1 MEKLLD
7 EKLLKE
13 YLNKLNLRISRVKR
27 IIKSVDM
34 FENYLLDLNKTL
46 NSAIP
51 DDLDNFLSEYTNK
64 YVSIYYIED
73 LKHYYALRKN
83 KVMQNT
89 VEKMKYK
96 YTPPYKLTNF
106 KNINTEYL
114 NKLIK
119 VGIKTNNQLLNAC
132 KSNDERKKLS
142 TKIDIP
148 LKEINKITKM
158 SDLCRIYAVKSTRA
172 ELYYEAGIDTV
183 EKIAKLSPEKL
194 RNIVVKYAEEN
205 DFSGTPTLPKEAK
218 FTVDFAKKL
227 HKIAEF

>member
-1 MEKLLD
+1 MD

-13 YLNKLNLRISRVKR
+13 YLKKLSLRSSRIKR
-27 IIKSVDM
+27 IIKSVEK
-34 FENYLLDLNKTL
+34 FENYLLDSNKTL
-46 NSAIP
+46 DSAIP
-51 DDLDNFLSEYTNK
+51 EDLDSFLSEYTSKHVSK
-64 YVSIYYIED
+64 YYTED
-73 LKHYYALRKN
+73 LKHYYEARKN
-83 KVMQNT
+83 EVMQDA
-89 VEKMKYK
+89 VKKMKYK

-114 NKLIK
+114 NKLK
-119 VGIKTNNQLLNAC
+119 KAGIKTNNQLLNVC
-132 KSNDERKKLS
+132 KTMDERKKLS
-142 TKIDIP
+142 SKLDIP

-172 ELYYEAGIDTV
+172 ELYYEAGVDTV
-183 EKIAKLSPEKL
+183 EKIAKLSSKEL
-194 RNIVVKYAEEN
+194 RDIVVKYAEKN

>member
-1 MEKLLD
+1 MDK
-7 EKLLKE
+7 KLLKE
-13 YLNKLNLRISRVKR
+13 YLSKLSLRSSRVKR

-34 FENYLLDLNKTL
+34 FENYLFDLNKTFD
-46 NSAIP
+46 SAIP
-51 DDLDNFLSEYTNK
+51 EDLDNFLSEYTNK
-64 YVSIYYIED
+64 YVSKYYIED
-73 LKHYYALRKN
+73 LKHYYELRKN
-83 KVMQNT
+83 EIMQNA

-96 YTPPYKLTNF
+96 YTPPYTLTNF

-119 VGIKTNNQLLNAC
+119 AGIKTNNQLLNVC
-132 KSNDERKKLS
+132 KTMDERKKLS
-142 TKIDIP
+142 SKIDIP

-172 ELYYEAGIDTV
+172 ELYYETGVDTV

-194 RNIVVKYAEEN
+194 RDIVVKYAEEN
-205 DFSGTPTLPKEAK
+205 DFSGIPTLPKEAK
-218 FTVDFAKKL
+218 FTVNFAKKL